1 MPTLVHGEREAEDR
15 ILRALRLA
23 VELSIV
29 ILVIEAYGALVS
41 RSLSLTI
48 DAVHNI
54 PDILAFAIS
63 WLALRATGRGASGD
77 LTFGPHR
84 FEVFAGLLNG
94 ALVLGTGLVFGYA
107 AGSDLARGGSFAGPV
122 DALWLI
128 ATAVP
133 VLGLRAV
140 NLAVIQRSPRRARDL
155 NLLSVLVHL
164 GSDVAITLALLVAGF
179 LILYRPGVAGTDSI
193 AALAIAA
200 ILVYESLPLFRG
212 AWDVL
217 TERTPPEPIGGPD
230 RALGPRRAPGAR
242 AARSPRLGRLPDA
255 RLHDGPRPRGG
266 DERARRNERRRPA
279 TGPHGG
285 RIRHPARCVRARVR
299 TRRDRSGPVG
309 LDDRDPRGRGGVGC
323 DPDANLGRFSV
334 IGPRR
339 RSPATEAKAPFLSAE
354 H

>member
-1 MPTLVHGEREAEDR
+1 MPALVHGEREAEDR

-29 ILVIEAYGALVS
+29 ILVIEAYGALAS

-63 WLALRATGRGASGD
+63 WLALRATGRGTSGD

-107 AGSDLARGGSFAGPV
+107 AGSDLVRGSSFAGPV

-128 ATAVP
+128 AAAVP

-179 LILYRPGVAGTDSI
+179 LILYRPGLAGTDSI

-200 ILVYESLPLFRG
+200 ILIYESLPLFRG

-217 TERTPPEPIGGPD
+217 TERTPRNLSVSQIE
-230 RALGPRRAPGAR
+230 RSALGVPRVLALHDLHVWAVCPTLVCMTAHVRVEEMSVRDGMNVVAQLRDRMADEFGILHAVFELESGPGAVDP
-242 AARSPRLGRLPDA
+242 SP
-255 RLHDGPRPRGG
+255 PR
-266 DERARRNERRRPA
+266 
-279 TGPHGG
+279 
-285 RIRHPARCVRARVR
+285 
-299 TRRDRSGPVG
+299 
-309 LDDRDPRGRGGVGC
+309 
-323 DPDANLGRFSV
+323 
-334 IGPRR
+334 
-339 RSPATEAKAPFLSAE
+339 
-354 H
+354 

>member
-217 TERTPPEPIGGPD
+217 TERTPRNLSVAQIE
-230 RALGPRRAPGAR
+230 RSALGVPRVLALHDLHVWAVCPTLVCMTAHVRVEEMSVRDGMNVVAQLRDRMADEFGILHAVFELESGPGATDD
-242 AARSPRLGRLPDA
+242 PVP
-255 RLHDGPRPRGG
+255 
-266 DERARRNERRRPA
+266 
-279 TGPHGG
+279 
-285 RIRHPARCVRARVR
+285 
-299 TRRDRSGPVG
+299 SG
-309 LDDRDPRGRGGVGC
+309 
-323 DPDANLGRFSV
+323 
-334 IGPRR
+334 
-339 RSPATEAKAPFLSAE
+339 
-354 H
+354 